1 MPATMTTSNNCSGK
15 NRANPEDPQ
24 LLQRLFIQSLILC
37 ENGNARG
44 TCRIQCGSGHRIGDS
59 GADAVGKAHG
69 NGVVCFGLAVSVR
82 GAQCGGND
90 NDTCDDFNG
99 DGQSD
104 AEGHSIIAEGGVGDG
119 ILIETVDR
127 WCHPDL
133 ECHLLGSRQK
143 EPDGGTRADTAEHL
157 GNDVQNAIKH
167 VGFASE
173 HGGDGYGRIELCSGN
188 GTEDYGDGGVYDA
201 RQQGDERHVNAIH
214 RGTKRADRI
223 NREAND
229 EASTSSA
236 PTRSANGLL
245 CSSLVMGVASTAVI
259 VFPLSYSGQVA
270 ILGKSPNDCHST
282 SSPYKYYPATL
293 GERCQT
299 HIPAP
304 RRRTHDNEGI
314 RLQKLLAQAGF
325 GSRRKCE
332 EIITEGR
339 VEIDGELVTELG
351 TRVDPKHQEVR
362 VDGSRVRVNPN
373 HVTLALNKPK
383 RVLSAMEDP
392 KGRYTLSDI
401 VGDKYDRIFHMGR
414 LDYDSE
420 GLILMTNDGELS
432 QHVMHPKYEV
442 EKTYIATLEG
452 RISGQVCRRL
462 VTTGVQLDDGWIKLD
477 RCAILDASRDSTLV
491 KVVLHSGKNRIVR
504 RIFGSIGFPVKRLV
518 RTQIGPIKLG
528 DLKSGS
534 YRVLSQTE
542 VRSLSKAVGL

>member
-1 MPATMTTSNNCSGK
+1 MTS
-15 NRANPEDPQ
+15 
-24 LLQRLFIQSLILC
+24 
-37 ENGNARG
+37 
-44 TCRIQCGSGHRIGDS
+44 HR
-59 GADAVGKAHG
+59 
-69 NGVVCFGLAVSVR
+69 FL
-82 GAQCGGND
+82 
-90 NDTCDDFNG
+90 
-99 DGQSD
+99 
-104 AEGHSIIAEGGVGDG
+104 
-119 ILIETVDR
+119 
-127 WCHPDL
+127 
-133 ECHLLGSRQK
+133 
-143 EPDGGTRADTAEHL
+143 
-157 GNDVQNAIKH
+157 
-167 VGFASE
+167 
-173 HGGDGYGRIELCSGN
+173 
-188 GTEDYGDGGVYDA
+188 
-201 RQQGDERHVNAIH
+201 
-214 RGTKRADRI
+214 
-223 NREAND
+223 
-229 EASTSSA
+229 
-236 PTRSANGLL
+236 
-245 CSSLVMGVASTAVI
+245 
-259 VFPLSYSGQVA
+259 
-270 ILGKSPNDCHST
+270 
-282 SSPYKYYPATL
+282 
-293 GERCQT
+293 
-299 HIPAP
+299 
-304 RRRTHDNEGI
+304 
-314 RLQKLLAQAGF
+314 
-325 GSRRKCE
+325 SRRKCE

-420 GLILMTNDGELS
+420 GLILMTN
-432 QHVMHPKYEV
+432 